1 MDLGGCRS
9 VHTTPPPPGH
19 PSTEPS
25 ITPSSSH
32 KGGAWATSR
41 RLEREELGTPGATPI
56 GQVRAAEPLS
66 PCSPP
71 SLPPSQ
77 RHNDLRRP
85 QPPGLSQ
92 VTDGAS
98 SSVWAFVLPQW
109 WGKWEALG
117 SGMRSRPP
125 THQLQDPGPGW
136 PP

>member
-1 MDLGGCRS
+1 MQVS
-9 VHTTPPPPGH
+9 PYH
-19 PSTEPS
+19 PSTAGAPEHGAQRHPKLLPQGRC
-25 ITPSSSH
+25 TGH
-32 KGGAWATSR
+32 KQEVKEG
-41 RLEREELGTPGATPI
+41 ELGTPGATPI
-56 GQVRAAEPLS
+56 GQVRAAQPLS

-77 RHNDLRRP
+77 QHNDLRRP
-85 QPPGLSQ
+85 QPPGLLQ

-98 SSVWAFVLPQW
+98 SSIWAFVLPQW